1 MILKPFKTRSFI
13 VSKDIDRPAFD
24 VVIVSK
30 WRVDVPTADFVRP
43 SICPFRKKNNLSFA
57 HKSVVTIGIDDAI
70 FFLPDPCLMC
80 RVSQKDH
87 KTSGEIT

>member
-1 MILKPFKTRSFI
+1 MILKPFKTRYFI

-43 SICPFRKKNNLSFA
+43 SICPFRKKIIKVLRINQLS
-57 HKSVVTIGIDDAI
+57 
-70 FFLPDPCLMC
+70 P
-80 RVSQKDH
+80 
-87 KTSGEIT
+87 